1 MEKTAS
7 SWIMPLVV
15 LAIGCIICIH
25 SGLVGTTLSQ
35 AFRVL
40 FGQYYLVI
48 VIFLMGLCLIH
59 LWMPLKGMGSLP
71 SMIAIGLIILTLELS
86 FCIDMDPSLDAKAV
100 LEIGFGSI
108 AEVYQGTAP
117 AYGGMIGCALYA
129 LNLTL
134 FGREGMVIMV
144 LLLCALSVI
153 FLVAS
158 SYWRGVFMK
167 IKDFLTLPS
176 RLISVEDDDQYASY
190 DQPEPMDNGKP
201 AAMANVIADEPN
213 DSDDLTNVSDDSTP
227 TPFQKAVRYLSDTPE
242 TPKPNTSLFIDA
254 FDQPINPCD
263 SSLTVESDDQTIES
277 QHESADGLT
286 ILTQRDCNESIADKT
301 SRKSIF
307 INADEILDHSS
318 DSQPVRMDES
328 QDTMDSSN
336 DSQVTPIVPIE
347 PVNEVAV
354 NADSPKNDPGEGI
367 SNSLHATIARLA
379 SEKRAKATDM
389 VKPPSDGP
397 YKIPPMTLLT
407 PISAARSSA
416 VNAQAAKVK
425 ANQLIEVLQTFGIPS
440 TLVATHI
447 GPAVTKFEVR
457 PQASIKVSRISN
469 LADNIKMEL
478 QARQLRIEAP
488 IPGHNAV
495 GVEIPNQESTIV
507 RMKEVINSETMR
519 KDRSPML
526 FALGKNLF
534 GEPVGVRL
542 DKMPHLLIAGAT
554 GSGKSV
560 CMNAIITSFMLR
572 THPDDVKMLLIDP
585 KKVEFTPYHDIPHL
599 IGPVIN
605 DPAQA
610 NVALKAIVKEM
621 DDRYNLF
628 SLVGVRKIDDYNT
641 YVQTHRESNLQKLPY
656 IVVIIDELADLMVVA
671 GKEVESSI
679 QRITQLA
686 RAAGIHLI
694 VATQRPSTDVIT
706 GIIKANIPSRIAFAV
721 SSAIDSRTI
730 LDHAGAERLLGN
742 GDMLYMPIGEQTPLR
757 VQGVYVSDDEVN
769 AITDYA
775 KKQRSPRYADTFVR
789 LEGVEGNEETA
800 VSTIEADPLF
810 MECRQYVI
818 QTQKASTSLL
828 QRRFQI
834 GYNRAARIIEA
845 LEENGVIGPA
855 QGSKPREVYISND
868 ENT

>member
-1 MEKTAS
+1 M
-7 SWIMPLVV
+7 
-15 LAIGCIICIH
+15 
-25 SGLVGTTLSQ
+25 LSQ

-40 FGQYYLVI
+40 LGNYYLVL
-48 VIFLMGLCLIH
+48 VILMMILCLIN
-59 LWMPLKGMGSLP
+59 LWMPIRGMGSF
-71 SMIAIGLIILTLELS
+71 SSVMAIFFVVLTLELS

-100 LEIGFGSI
+100 LDIGFGHI
-108 AEVYQGTAP
+108 ASVYDGSFNG
-117 AYGGMIGCALYA
+117 YGGMIGCALYA

-134 FGREGMVIMV
+134 FGRQGMVILI
-144 LLLCALSVI
+144 LLLASISII
-153 FLVAS
+153 FFIVS
-158 SYWRGVFMK
+158 FYWRAFFAKV
-167 IKDFLTLPS
+167 KDFLTLPS
-176 RLISVEDDDQYASY
+176 RLISIEADDDASEAQ
-190 DQPEPMDNGKP
+190 DQDNVEYKR
-201 AAMANVIADEPN
+201 AK
-213 DSDDLTNVSDDSTP
+213 DSDGGSKQIDGEDP
-227 TPFQKAVRYLSDTPE
+227 TGIDMMDPSSQQGSLSPLKRAVRYLSDTPS
-242 TPKPNTSLFIDA
+242 TPKPSTSLFIDA
-254 FDQPINPCD
+254 NDQPVDMSVGVIND
-263 SSLTVESDDQTIES
+263 DETAMVDTDDQ
-277 QHESADGLT
+277 HLDDGLT
-286 ILTQRDCNESIADKT
+286 ILTDRESIQTDQPVT
-301 SRKSIF
+301 SKRSIF
-307 INADEILDHSS
+307 INADELMDPDPFGSMPATTQSLEEIEEQKDA
-318 DSQPVRMDES
+318 DES
-328 QDTMDSSN
+328 IPIQDTDGKSALNDELPISN
-336 DSQVTPIVPIE
+336 
-347 PVNEVAV
+347 
-354 NADSPKNDPGEGI
+354 
-367 SNSLHATIARLA
+367 NSLHATIARLA
-379 SEKRAKATDM
+379 SEKRAKAEDV

-397 YKIPPMTLLT
+397 YKIPPTTLLS
-407 PISAARSSA
+407 PISAAKSSA
-416 VNAQAAKVK
+416 VNAQAAKIK
-425 ANQLIEVLQTFGIPS
+425 GNQLIEVLQTFGIPS

-495 GVEIPNQESTIV
+495 GVEIPNQESTMV
-507 RMKEVINSETMR
+507 RMKEVIISDTMR
-519 KDRSPML
+519 KDKSPML

-534 GEPVGVRL
+534 GEPVSVRL

-560 CMNAIITSFMLR
+560 CMNAIITSFLLR
-572 THPDDVKMLLIDP
+572 THPDDVKLLLVDP

-641 YVQTHRESNLQKLPY
+641 YVTTHKDSQLTKLPY

-775 KKQRSPRYADTFVR
+775 KRQRSPRYADTFVR

-800 VSTIEADPLF
+800 VSTIEADPLY

-845 LEENGVIGPA
+845 LEENGIIGPA
-855 QGSKPREVYISND
+855 QGSKPREVLVSND
-868 ENT
+868 DHA